1 MGEAYKSELSKCYG
15 ITFNRLLC
23 LNNMPVKRYSDYLNR
38 KDQLEEYMNLLLES
52 FNPGAVDGLM
62 CRNLFSIGWD
72 GRIFDCDF
80 NQQLDLPLATSKKKG
95 ADEDKVVDKVADE
108 KKRVVATRAGPGITV
123 FDVDSL

>member
-1 MGEAYKSELSKCYG
+1 
-15 ITFNRLLC
+15 
-23 LNNMPVKRYSDYLNR
+23 
-38 KDQLEEYMNLLLES
+38 MNLLLES

-108 KKRVVATRAGPGITV
+108 KKKVVATRAGPGITV
-123 FDVDSL
+123 FDVDSLEAFQDTRITLGQHCYGCTAGSGSSCSGATS